1 MDFIFK
7 KKYYFMEREKRMMVF
22 ARDANIGQEY
32 ILGDKPIGKLIGKQL
47 IGHTRDHPKIE
58 YFELKFMNSLGEVMS
73 TKTHEWNDNLYIV

>member
-7 KKYYFMEREKRMMVF
+7 KRFHVMEEERKILVF

-32 ILGDKPIGKLIGKQL
+32 ILGDKLIGKLIGKQL

-58 YFELKFMNSLGEVMS
+58 YFELKFMNSLGEVFS
-73 TKTHEWNDNLYIV
+73 TKTHEWSENLYIV